1 MLDRSGEI
9 SNLQRDT
16 IQLNQAITGHFSY
29 LSYRH
34 CFEISPLLE
43 TLRFILSAPLITGR
57 NDDVLMTPVSLGT
70 FEEPE
75 KP

>member
-43 TLRFILSAPLITGR
+43 TLRLITGR